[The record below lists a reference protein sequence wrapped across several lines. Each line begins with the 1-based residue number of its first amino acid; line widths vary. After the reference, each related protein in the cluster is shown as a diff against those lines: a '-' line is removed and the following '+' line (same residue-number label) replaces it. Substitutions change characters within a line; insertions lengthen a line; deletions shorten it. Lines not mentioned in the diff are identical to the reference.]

1 MLFFF
6 FFLPSFAFP
15 AGTLAA
21 DAPACWVPSSLSL
34 ESWGSLPG
42 AAGQREQERSST
54 TPNRAGTGVVIIQ
67 KGHFRGAS
75 KGELV
80 PHRAP
85 PSRPCLRAP
94 KWPLRPSVPS
104 SSLLRD
110 EQSLGRP
117 PSAFCELQL
126 PACPARPQTCAFRRQ
141 HYITRQA
148 SGAATNQRASCWVV
162 RESGV
167 GFRGSERR
175 GSGAEEAAQVTFPL
189 GLPPLSRCRSWG
201 PENGSVRRSVRRGR
215 AAWAWG
221 CGPSWWAPQ
230 GLRDWGAAWGKVGLR
245 GSLGEWGLGGVSVGG
260 TGRGGGLL
268 RRGVGGEGEVSR
280 VSVGSLGRTGL

>member
-1 MLFFF
+1 MSVSCFFLF

-54 TPNRAGTGVVIIQ
+54 TPDRAGTGGVIIQ

-80 PHRAP
+80 PHGAP

-117 PSAFCELQL
+117 PPLSANYNS
-126 PACPARPQTCAFRRQ
+126 Q
-141 HYITRQA
+141 HA
-148 SGAATNQRASCWVV
+148 P
-162 RESGV
+162 
-167 GFRGSERR
+167 RGSSRAPSAASTTLPGRPRWRLPISVLRVRWCERV
-175 GSGAEEAAQVTFPL
+175 GLASAGASEEEAA
-189 GLPPLSRCRSWG
+189 
-201 PENGSVRRSVRRGR
+201 RRKRRR
-215 AAWAWG
+215 
-221 CGPSWWAPQ
+221 
-230 GLRDWGAAWGKVGLR
+230 
-245 GSLGEWGLGGVSVGG
+245 
-260 TGRGGGLL
+260 
-268 RRGVGGEGEVSR
+268 
-280 VSVGSLGRTGL
+280 

>member
-1 MLFFF
+1 MISLWMAPDWGAGKIWGLQPRSALVASGRQQILHLFYFFFKFVLLFYFIFCLFLAFFF
-6 FFLPSFAFP
+6 FFPAIFCFSSRDPGSRCPCLLGAIFALPWEL
-15 AGTLAA
+15 GIAA
-21 DAPACWVPSSLSL
+21 RSCRSAWTGEKQHDTWQSRD
-34 ESWGSLPG
+34 WG
-42 AAGQREQERSST
+42 RY
-54 TPNRAGTGVVIIQ
+54 
-67 KGHFRGAS
+67 FRGAS

-230 GLRDWGAAWGKVGLR
+230 GLRGWGAA
-245 GSLGEWGLGGVSVGG
+245 
-260 TGRGGGLL
+260 
-268 RRGVGGEGEVSR
+268 
-280 VSVGSLGRTGL
+280 